1 MKKSILAILVAVL
14 MASALL
20 LTSCSQPVAMATLA
34 DLMDT
39 SYVAEYDKM
48 ATELVKLNGMKKYDE
63 TTYQGSSTDGELL
76 YFVGTETEY
85 DEWGAELEIT
95 IIQVIYNVET
105 DTVVWNNEVT
115 YPIISE
121 DKTTFTSVN
130 FPSVG
135 DADVFEIKTYEAY
148 APISDGSYA
157 EIESTVLYDAD
168 GTVIVE
174 KYGDVSI
181 SSTSSNLYIY
191 DDALLYDDNGTVKVL
206 GTIPAYNNVDVDDYD
221 GTYLYSW
228 GNNGFV
234 AYEEDMTLV
243 CEWQIDQSIGTLEG
257 IVFGTLGNGMVL
269 AQASVVVADTESKYD
284 AANGTEKYRL
294 HTYLINPADIEA
306 KDAVKEID
314 VDYALGGLVSVS
326 NQNYPEGYV
335 SDGAFVALAYVCMI
349 EDKVMQTSDM
359 RIVALDAE
367 AQIVFFAE
375 IAANQNGVLENVGN
389 GYYEMSTAAGT
400 VILDEN
406 GEQVATYN
414 GSIDQQSQK
423 FIRVGNAIYDWTLR
437 ELVDLDDMDNA
448 KLVGM
453 WDTYFVYTVEDDDG
467 EEITY
472 YVGTTDGVSEMF
484 TKKQDDT
491 EKSYSFC
498 GGFYT
503 VTEYDEKDYTDST
516 VTIYTVTGEEIAEY
530 EIGEYS
536 GNYTAIG
543 NGQYLIKVDD
553 EFFVLK

>member
-174 KYGDVSI
+174 KDGDAATGRTWTATNDDEGKIVFPTITYDISQLVTTEATADAAGTFLASRTFTYEVSE
-181 SSTSSNLYIY
+181 
-191 DDALLYDDNGTVKVL
+191 DDTQNAGVTKSDATLTATV
-206 GTIPAYNNVDVDDYD
+206 TIKDKKD
-221 GTYLYSW
+221 
-228 GNNGFV
+228 
-234 AYEEDMTLV
+234 
-243 CEWQIDQSIGTLEG
+243 GTLE
-257 IVFGTLGNGMVL
+257 VT
-269 AQASVVVADTESKYD
+269 ASDT
-284 AANGTEKYRL
+284 
-294 HTYLINPADIEA
+294 
-306 KDAVKEID
+306 
-314 VDYALGGLVSVS
+314 
-326 NQNYPEGYV
+326 
-335 SDGAFVALAYVCMI
+335 
-349 EDKVMQTSDM
+349 
-359 RIVALDAE
+359 
-367 AQIVFFAE
+367 
-375 IAANQNGVLENVGN
+375 
-389 GYYEMSTAAGT
+389 AG
-400 VILDEN
+400 
-406 GEQVATYN
+406 
-414 GSIDQQSQK
+414 
-423 FIRVGNAIYDWTLR
+423 
-437 ELVDLDDMDNA
+437 
-448 KLVGM
+448 
-453 WDTYFVYTVEDDDG
+453 
-467 EEITY
+467 
-472 YVGTTDGVSEMF
+472 
-484 TKKQDDT
+484 
-491 EKSYSFC
+491 
-498 GGFYT
+498 
-503 VTEYDEKDYTDST
+503 
-516 VTIYTVTGEEIAEY
+516 
-530 EIGEYS
+530 
-536 GNYTAIG
+536 
-543 NGQYLIKVDD
+543 
-553 EFFVLK
+553 

>member
-14 MASALL
+14 MASTLL
-20 LTSCSQPVAMATLA
+20 LTACSQPIAMATLA

-39 SYVAEYDKM
+39 TYVAEYDKM

-63 TTYQGSSTDGELL
+63 TTYQASSASGVLL

-174 KYGDVSI
+174 KDGDVSI

-191 DDALLYDDNGTVKVL
+191 DDALLYDDNGTVKML
-206 GTIPAYNNVDVDDYD
+206 GTIPAYNRVDVDDYD

-326 NQNYPEGYV
+326 DQNYPEGYV

-414 GSIDQQSQK
+414 GSIDEKSQK

>member
-14 MASALL
+14 MASTLL
-20 LTSCSQPVAMATLA
+20 LTACSQPIAMATLA

-39 SYVAEYDKM
+39 TYVAEYDKM

-63 TTYQGSSTDGELL
+63 TTYQASSASGVLL
-76 YFVGTETEY
+76 YFAGTETEY

-121 DKTTFTSVN
+121 DKTTFTYVN

-174 KYGDVSI
+174 KDGDVSI

-191 DDALLYDDNGTVKVL
+191 DDALLYNDNGTVKML
-206 GTIPAYNNVDVDDYD
+206 GTIPAYNRVDVDDYD

-389 GYYEMSTAAGT
+389 GYYEMSTAERRAGRYLQRQHRPAEPE
-400 VILDEN
+400 VHSRWQRHLRLDAQRACRS
-406 GEQVATYN
+406 GRHGQCKA
-414 GSIDQQSQK
+414 
-423 FIRVGNAIYDWTLR
+423 RW
-437 ELVDLDDMDNA
+437 
-448 KLVGM
+448 
-453 WDTYFVYTVEDDDG
+453 
-467 EEITY
+467 
-472 YVGTTDGVSEMF
+472 YVGH
-484 TKKQDDT
+484 
-491 EKSYSFC
+491 
-498 GGFYT
+498 
-503 VTEYDEKDYTDST
+503 
-516 VTIYTVTGEEIAEY
+516 
-530 EIGEYS
+530 
-536 GNYTAIG
+536 
-543 NGQYLIKVDD
+543 L
-553 EFFVLK
+553 LRLHR